1 MLRMR
6 QPLSLAHGAK
16 AVSETGH
23 ARFADAEKAALNDP
37 NAANDAERF
46 DRGSGSDLRHLSRAP
61 IAE

>member
-1 MLRMR
+1 M
-6 QPLSLAHGAK
+6 SLTHSAK